1 MNADTIKL
9 TLPDR
14 STKEVAYGEKASS
27 LLKFLNAPLE
37 EIFAVKINNKVYTL
51 DKRIKY
57 NAKIEPVLKD
67 SKEGIIDIDENI
79 IVPFKYGFKRDK
91 CLSKDGTIPARRRI
105 NGKLKWGLINLED
118 EVLIDFKFD
127 ILMPFNDREYTLA
140 IANNKWMFVNKKG
153 EILKIDIDNY
163 VTK

>member
-67 SKEGIIDIDENI
+67 SKEGIAIYRRSLC
-79 IVPFKYGFKRDK
+79 FLLAFA
-91 CLSKDGTIPARRRI
+91 AR
-105 NGKLKWGLINLED
+105 KLFPNARLLVGHSLGSGYY
-118 EVLIDFKFD
+118 
-127 ILMPFNDREYTLA
+127 YTLDTGKDFDEEHVKA
-140 IANNKWMFVNKKG
+140 LQKEMKKLV
-153 EILKIDIDNY
+153 EEDLPITSRFI
-163 VTK
+163 

>member
-1 MNADTIKL
+1 MKNDKSGLIDKYGNIKIDFKYDDL
-9 TLPDR
+9 F
-14 STKEVAYGEKASS
+14 
-27 LLKFLNAPLE
+27 FLNENLLVA
-37 EIFAVKINNKVYTL
+37 N
-51 DKRIKY
+51 
-57 NAKIEPVLKD
+57 KD